1 MKLITMSHFR
11 KPGAYQNLEPQMG
24 AISNFY
30 IFLWSKAICP
40 SGASRAAPPEVSTPL
55 LILGALM
62 LLALSLVGIS
72 VKRWLLPPS
81 APVSTGYGYQVMLF
95 RASCSDPGILPRQAE
110 PGNDELAGV
119 LGETK
124 SFFFWAI
131 LVLECLVWGEWFWR
145 NVYIYIHFRFAS
157 RWIRVV
163 LNSDPAVFFIIQ
175 GCI

>member
-1 MKLITMSHFR
+1 MYFFSSGFWGVLLILFWSFLELLNPMKLITMSHFR

-124 SFFFWAI
+124 SFFSEQF
-131 LVLECLVWGEWFWR
+131 
-145 NVYIYIHFRFAS
+145 
-157 RWIRVV
+157 
-163 LNSDPAVFFIIQ
+163 
-175 GCI
+175 